1 VISVVLARSGWSPA
15 RALAIGVLL
24 YLVYNYAIYT
34 TSIAMN
40 RLALIYIAVLGLTIG
55 WAPHSPDEV
64 RRSCLASGL
73 PRHLRAGEIDNQEQS
88 GEGLGRRVGVPES

>member
-1 VISVVLARSGWSPA
+1 MTDLLALGAGVLAAVAAAAGLFSSGLYRDAPFWVEQAKGIDVATLFLAAPILVISVVLARSGWSPA

-40 RLALIYIAVLGLTIG
+40 RLALI
-55 WAPHSPDEV
+55 
-64 RRSCLASGL
+64 
-73 PRHLRAGEIDNQEQS
+73 
-88 GEGLGRRVGVPES
+88 